1 MLFLPNDPIE
11 YTDDEVVDI
20 VDFMT
25 TILIPLELETGSDT
39 MADIV
44 ANEFL
49 SDYDDSVEDG
59 VETP

>member
-1 MLFLPNDPIE
+1 MLFLPNDSIE
-11 YTDDEVVDI
+11 YTDAEVDDI

-25 TILIPLELETGSDT
+25 TILIPLELETGSET